1 VKRWS
6 WIAVGVVVLA
16 VAGGMWWK
24 SRAKGEAPRYRTATV
39 EVGALRSV
47 VSATGTIRPVVQV
60 QVGSQVSGTVSKIY
74 ADYNSR
80 VKEGQLLLQLEP
92 SSFRA
97 RAAQAEAAVARADA
111 ALKEGQRQLRRSREL
126 VKDNYVSQADVEA
139 AEVEAETREADLKQA
154 QAQLQ
159 SAAVD
164 LSNTTIRAPIDGVVI
179 SRTIDVGQTVAASL
193 QAPQLFLIANDLSQM
208 QVETRI
214 DEADIGR
221 ISPGL
226 PVTFTV
232 DAYPDLEFKGQVT
245 QVRLEP
251 IVEQG
256 VVTYT
261 TVIRTQN
268 KDLRLRPGM
277 TANVTVLVAVKD
289 DVMKVPSAALRFH
302 PPAEAAGKRGGAAGA
317 NSEMRTGGAARTD
330 AGAGGARDGGGAIA
344 AREDAPRQGDASAAT
359 RGADAGAA
367 TPGGDATRGN
377 GAGGE
382 MRGGDGSGRGARGG
396 QAGAWSGRGE
406 HGGTGSG
413 RGGGEWGG
421 KRGGAGADSSASPG
435 GGAWRRGRGTESP
448 APGGKG
454 QAAGT
459 QETITAESPALK
471 PGTVYVLRG
480 GKPERVPVMTGLGDG
495 ASFEIESDG
504 LKPGDAVIVG
514 LELASAQNRNL
525 QPPPGM
531 GGPTFRGPGGG
542 GGGGG
547 GGRGRTR

>member
-6 WIAVGVVVLA
+6 WIVLGAVVVA
-16 VAGGMWWK
+16 VAGGVWWK

-60 QVGSQVSGTVSKIY
+60 QVGSQVSGTVSKLY
-74 ADYNSR
+74 VDYNSR
-80 VKEGQLLLQLEP
+80 VTKGQLLCQLEP

-111 ALKEGQRQLRRSREL
+111 ALKEAQRQLRRSREL
-126 VKDNYVSQADVEA
+126 VKENYVSQADVEA
-139 AEVEAETREADLKQA
+139 AEVEVETREADLKQA

-193 QAPQLFLIANDLSQM
+193 QAPQLFVIANDLSQM

-221 ISPGL
+221 IRPGL

-232 DAYPDLEFKGQVT
+232 DAYPDLEFNGQVT

-277 TANVTVLVAVKD
+277 TANVSVLVAVRD

-302 PPAEAAGKRGGAAGA
+302 PPAEAAGRRGGGAGSNTA
-317 NSEMRTGGAARTD
+317 MRTGGA
-330 AGAGGARDGGGAIA
+330 GGA
-344 AREDAPRQGDASAAT
+344 AREADANAPRQGDASAAT
-359 RGADAGAA
+359 REAGPDSSMRGAEAG
-367 TPGGDATRGN
+367 D
-377 GAGGE
+377 GAGH
-382 MRGGDGSGRGARGG
+382 RGRGDH
-396 QAGAWSGRGE
+396 AGAWSGRG
-406 HGGTGSG
+406 
-413 RGGGEWGG
+413 GGEWRG
-421 KRGGAGADSSASPG
+421 KRGGAGADSLATRG
-435 GGAWRRGRGTESP
+435 GGAWRSGTDSPASGGKAPASGTE
-448 APGGKG
+448 
-454 QAAGT
+454 
-459 QETITAESPALK
+459 EEVTAEAPQLK
-471 PGTVYVLRG
+471 PGAVYVLRG
-480 GKPERVPVMTGLGDG
+480 GRPERVPVRTGLGDG
-495 ASFEIESDG
+495 ASFEIESEG

-514 LELASAQNRNL
+514 LEVAAAQNRNL

-542 GGGGG
+542 GGGR
-547 GGRGRTR
+547 GGRGR